1 MRMILIFLVVM
12 LAILHQDVWWWDDPT
27 LVFGFMPIGLAY
39 HALYSVLA
47 ACVWALAV
55 KFAWPTHLESYA
67 EGGEDAPAD
76 SADSAEGA
84 PPA

>member
-47 ACVWALAV
+47 SCVWALAV
-55 KFAWPTHLESYA
+55 KFAWPVELERFA
-67 EGGEDAPAD
+67 EGEDDVPAG
-76 SADSAEGA
+76 SAEGA

>member
-1 MRMILIFLVVM
+1 MKMFLIFLVVM

-55 KFAWPTHLESYA
+55 KFAWPVELERFA
-67 EGGEDAPAD
+67 EGEDDAPAG
-76 SADSAEGA
+76 SAEGA